1 MKKKISII
9 LCISLLSS
17 IICIP
22 VSATEDVVA
31 SESIEEFCEDVNEMV
46 TEYSDSEFV
55 TPDFIEE
62 EQIPENTDEEIEINY
77 CPRLIV
83 QSDKPIDTYNA
94 IEVVSGF
101 LNFYILQFKNEED
114 TNYAYEQYK
123 NDPNIIS
130 VEYDVS
136 YDAFAET
143 TQEDPGE
150 TTITFDEYK
159 NDWSML
165 ATGMDIVLDEFA
177 NTTLPEITVGVVDT
191 GIDFNCTYLKD
202 RIIETGFNSSGE
214 NNSESEQDYNGHGTM
229 VSSIIA
235 KCTTDNV
242 KIANYRC
249 GTQDGKL
256 TTASASSAILQAIN
270 NKVIAINCSFTVK
283 DTFTLM
289 NEVINYAYQ
298 KNILIFSAAGNESA
312 NLNYMNGFPIN
323 TSSKLI
329 TVGSCDEY
337 NLPSWFTSFG
347 NAIDILAPGEN
358 ITAINLNNNICIAS
372 GTSFSA
378 PYALSVYAMLYST
391 HQTVPFV
398 EKSRIIKGSGMQT
411 DEKYVTGFFGSGII
425 NAIELFELNT
435 ISEPTFTLNEG
446 KYIGKVS
453 IDFFSEEGADIYYT
467 MDQTY
472 PSPTNGILYT
482 KPLEFEDDY
491 FTIRAVAYKNGKRSN
506 YVTKQIHSATPG
518 TDDMFTI
525 TDDGLI
531 TAYCGNVKYLKI
543 PEKINGITVIDIVDN
558 LFTDSELIGVILP
571 DTITHLGRTPE
582 GENCVCEHK
591 QNPFAKNSTI
601 EYITGVNITDV
612 GLNGLAFTE
621 GLREV
626 ELPNCERIH
635 NSGFKS
641 SSLIGA
647 IFPNV
652 KYVGKQAFFEAT
664 YLREIYLPECIEIGQ
679 KAFTSDTF
687 LSIVYIPL
695 ATYEKNDLFT
705 NNYYPIND
713 NTTSRE
719 MFSKCPELTC
729 IDLPNFEV
737 IGKTSFYTTAINRI
751 EFSNIRYIYD
761 LPNILKYTTN
771 ETAYSPYYL
780 PLELEISLPSTLE
793 YCVPAT
799 DYKNEYIEYV
809 VYGTAG
815 KESYVEQW
823 AKENDIKFINISQ
836 ETAIVEDIEPV
847 WDKYSYK
854 PLEFDARGFN
864 RTYQWYGSKDKIQG
878 NYDDKPMTNAT
889 DKTFNP
895 DDYKSY
901 PYYYCVMTS
910 TDKNIKDEIVSQV
923 TITSSMCQN
932 RLYYMVALTNT
943 HIDFDNHLIY
953 TKTTGCK
960 DLFSIIGIQDNTNYS
975 SLPSLVYKEYYWYGT
990 GSEFVI
996 FNGTQ
1001 KERYTLIVEGD
1012 VTGDSSVDVIDATSV
1027 ELVTNGHKQL
1037 TDIYFLA
1044 ADTNLDQEITV
1055 EDYAQVVNLV
1065 LAG

>member
-1 MKKKISII
+1 MKKIISSI
-9 LCISLLSS
+9 LCISLLAS

-22 VSATEDVVA
+22 VSATDEVVV

-46 TEYSDSEFV
+46 TEYRDSEFV
-55 TPDFIEE
+55 TPEFVEE
-62 EQIPENTDEEIEINY
+62 EQTTEHTDEEIEINY

-83 QSDKPIDTYNA
+83 QSNKPFDTYNA
-94 IEVVSGF
+94 IDVVSGF
-101 LNFYILQFKNEED
+101 FNFYIIQFENEKD

-123 NDPNIIS
+123 HNSNIIS
-130 VEYDVS
+130 VEYDVL

-143 TQEDPGE
+143 IQENSSE

-159 NDWSML
+159 NDWSMV

-177 NTTLPEITVGVVDT
+177 NATLPEITVGVVDT

-202 RIIETGFNSSGE
+202 RIIKTGFNSSGE
-214 NNSESEQDYNGHGTM
+214 NNYESEQDYNGHGTM
-229 VSSIIA
+229 VSSVIA

-256 TTASASSAILQAIN
+256 TTSSASSAILQAIN
-270 NKVIAINCSFTVK
+270 NKVVAINCSFTVK
-283 DTFTLM
+283 EASSLM
-289 NEVINYAYQ
+289 DEVINFAHQ
-298 KNILIFSAAGNESA
+298 NNILIFSAAGNESA

-329 TVGSCDEY
+329 TVGSSNEY

-358 ITAINLNNNICIAS
+358 ITAINLNNNFGIAS

-391 HQTVPFV
+391 HQTIPFV
-398 EKSRIIKGSGMQT
+398 EKLRIIKSSGMPT

-453 IDFFSEEGADIYYT
+453 IDFFSEDGADIYYT

-705 NNYYPIND
+705 NNDYPIND

-864 RTYQWYGSKDKIQG
+864 RTYQWYGSTDKIQRDS
-878 NYDDKPMTNAT
+878 DDKLIAGAT

-895 DDYKSY
+895 DDSKPY

-910 TDKNIKDEIVSQV
+910 TDKDIDGKVVSGV
-923 TITSSMCQN
+923 TITSSMCEN
-932 RLYYMVALTNT
+932 RLYYMFALPDT
-943 HIDFDNHLIY
+943 HIDFDSKLIF
-953 TKTTGCK
+953 TKHTCK
-960 DLFSIIGIQDNTNYS
+960 NNVLDILNVTDVASYYSAPSYVYRGTNYF
-975 SLPSLVYKEYYWYGT
+975 GT
-990 GSEFVI
+990 GSLFYIYE
-996 FNGTQ
+996 NGVVA
-1001 KERYTLIVEGD
+1001 ESYTIIVEGD
-1012 VTGDSSVDVIDATSV
+1012 INGDSVIDVLDVSAVEQATNSHRELTGNYHLAGDSNRDGVVDVV
-1027 ELVTNGHKQL
+1027 
-1037 TDIYFLA
+1037 
-1044 ADTNLDQEITV
+1044 
-1055 EDYAQVVNLV
+1055 DYQSVVNFALM
-1065 LAG
+1065 

>member
-1 MKKKISII
+1 MKKIISFI
-9 LCISLLSS
+9 LSTSLLAL

-22 VSATEDVVA
+22 VSATEEVVV
-31 SESIEEFCEDVNEMV
+31 SESVEEFCKDVNEMV
-46 TEYSDSEFV
+46 NEYGDSDFV
-55 TPDFIEE
+55 TPDFIQEE
-62 EQIPENTDEEIEINY
+62 PISENTDEEIEINY

-83 QSDKPIDTYNA
+83 QSNNPIDTYNA
-94 IEVVSGF
+94 VEVVSGF

-143 TQEDPGE
+143 AQEDSNE
-150 TTITFDEYK
+150 TPISFDEYK
-159 NDWSML
+159 NDWSMV

-229 VSSIIA
+229 VSSVIA

-270 NKVIAINCSFTVK
+270 NKVVAINCSFTVK
-283 DTFTLM
+283 EASSLM
-289 NEVINYAYQ
+289 DEVINYAHQ

-329 TVGSCDEY
+329 TVGSSNEY

-358 ITAINLNNNICIAS
+358 ITVINLNNNICIAS

-391 HQTVPFV
+391 HQTIPFV
-398 EKSRIIKGSGMQT
+398 ERSRIIKGSGMPT

-453 IDFFSEEGADIYYT
+453 MDFFSEDGADIYYT

-472 PSPTNGILYT
+472 PSPTNGTLYT

-506 YVTKQIHSATPG
+506 YVKKQIHSATLG

-525 TDDGLI
+525 TEDGLI

-543 PEKINGITVIDIVDN
+543 PEKVNGITVIDIVDN

-571 DTITHLGRTPE
+571 DTVTHLGRTPE

-591 QNPFAKNSTI
+591 QNPFAKNTTI
-601 EYITGVNITDV
+601 EYITGNNIIDV

-635 NSGFKS
+635 NSGFRS

-647 IFPNV
+647 KFPLV
-652 KYVGKQAFFEAT
+652 KYLGKQAFLEAT

-679 KAFTSDTF
+679 KAFTSSTF
-687 LSIVYIPL
+687 LSIVYAPL
-695 ATYEKNDLFT
+695 ATYEKNDLF
-705 NNYYPIND
+705 NNTDYPIDD

-719 MFSKCPELTC
+719 MFSKCSELTY
-729 IDLPNFEV
+729 IDLPDFEI
-737 IGKTSFYTTAINRI
+737 IGKSSFYTTAINRV
-751 EFSNIRYIYD
+751 EFSKIKYIYD
-761 LPNILKYTTN
+761 LPNILKYNTN
-771 ETAYSPYYL
+771 ETAYSPYFL
-780 PLELEISLPSTLE
+780 PLELEISFPATLQ

-799 DYKNEYIEYV
+799 DYKNEYIKYV
-809 VYGTAG
+809 VYGTSG
-815 KESYVEQW
+815 VNSYAEQW
-823 AKENDIKFINISQ
+823 AKENDVEFINISQ

-854 PLEFDARGFN
+854 SLEFDARGFN
-864 RTYQWYGSKDKIQG
+864 RTYQWYGSKDNKQG
-878 NYDDKPMTNAT
+878 NYDDKPIKNAT

-901 PYYYCVMTS
+901 PYFYCIMTS
-910 TDKNIKDEIVSQV
+910 TDKDIDGNIVSQV
-923 TITSSMCQN
+923 IIKSSMCQN
-932 RLYYMVALTNT
+932 RLYYMVSLPNT

-960 DLFSIIGIQDNTNYS
+960 DFFNIIEIQENTSYS
-975 SLPSLVYKEYYWYGT
+975 SLPSLVYKEYSWYGT

-996 FNGTQ
+996 YNMS
-1001 KERYTLIVEGD
+1001 KREHYTLIVEGD
-1012 VTGDSSVDVIDATSV
+1012 IDGDSAVDVIDASV
-1027 ELVTNGHKQL
+1027 VALVANNLATL
-1037 TDIYFLA
+1037 EDEYFLA
-1044 ADTNLDQEITV
+1044 ADTNADEEITV